1 VLAQEKRGHFL
12 DQHRAQ
18 TIEKNQK
25 WDDFRQR
32 RAAAVD
38 RYIKAKALQGTCEQM
53 LGLAKCILRL
63 ADFAGHYQEVK
74 VTKTKE
80 AKEKFAIFRLES
92 RWRKRKAA
100 CGGFDTMLRNYAR
113 YAFACS
119 SPAKVEITERSVAI
133 EYLEPFLREYQYR
146 EDLKRR
152 FRRARGLLVFI
163 QSRFLA
169 QILMKK
175 SKLEVLRMYWE
186 KNLGQMRV
194 AATRQKDKATQKL
207 TVQLL
212 GSDRGLVEEFLRRYL
227 TQCKLK
233 HSIAFF

>member
-1 VLAQEKRGHFL
+1 
-12 DQHRAQ
+12 
-18 TIEKNQK
+18 
-25 WDDFRQR
+25 
-32 RAAAVD
+32 
-38 RYIKAKALQGTCEQM
+38 M
-53 LGLAKCILRL
+53 LGLAKCILKL
-63 ADFAGHYQEVK
+63 KDFAGHYEEVK

-100 CGGFDTMLRNYAR
+100 GGGFDTMLRNYAR
-113 YAFACS
+113 DALAS
-119 SPAKVEITERSVAI
+119 AGRIKVELTERSVAI
-133 EYLEPFLREYQYR
+133 QYFEPFLREYQYR

-186 KNLGQMRV
+186 KNLSQMSV
-194 AATRQKDKATQKL
+194 AATKQRDKAMQKL
-207 TVQLL
+207 TMQLL
-212 GSDRGLVEEFLRRYL
+212 AADRDLVEEFLRRYL